1 MAHDPTHGESPAA
14 SGAPRLV
21 VGLGN
26 PGEQYRDT
34 RHNVGFRVLDE
45 LARRH
50 RTAFDRQNCNSLL
63 AELLFA
69 ESPDAASPD
78 AASPDAESPG
88 AEAPASE
95 RPRLLLV
102 QPQTYMNRSGYALR
116 CLRERYGFAPE
127 DILVVYD
134 EVHLPLGRLRLRPKG
149 RPAGHRGMESVIE
162 NLRSQDVARLRCGVG
177 PRSQAQAPDE
187 PVPAES
193 VPAESVPAEELAEFV
208 LEPFHD
214 DEQEAVDEMIQ
225 RAADA
230 CETWFDAGTE
240 RAMNQHNG

>member
-1 MAHDPTHGESPAA
+1 MAHDPTHGDSPAA

-26 PGEQYRDT
+26 PGEQYRET

-50 RTAFDRQNCNSLL
+50 GVAFDRQDCNALL
-63 AELLFA
+63 AEV
-69 ESPDAASPD
+69 
-78 AASPDAESPG
+78 PG
-88 AEAPASE
+88 ADRS
-95 RPRLLLV
+95 RLLLV

-116 CLRERYGFAPE
+116 CLRERHDFEPA
-127 DILVVYD
+127 DVLVVYD

-149 RPAGHRGMESVIE
+149 SPAGHRGMESVIE
-162 NLRSQDVARLRCGVG
+162 NLRTQDVARLRCGVG
-177 PRSQAQAPDE
+177 PRSQVQESDHE

-193 VPAESVPAEELAEFV
+193 VPAEGLAEFV
-208 LEPFHD
+208 LDPFL
-214 DEQEAVDEMIQ
+214 DEERETLDEMIQ